1 MSNLTFKLTALPQ
14 LDYSQWPTYCIEIGE
29 NHQGEITR
37 QTWHWNPSSRTLGRK
52 KSHTWIYEIPKN
64 LYEFYNSL
72 RSDSPILPTLSHSAT
87 DGLSVTIPGHGKEA
101 LLALHNT
108 GHFNN
113 APLWK
118 SHASLVRHLAGMPGN
133 SGLAVNGQWHLNA
146 LRNDCIHS
154 IIQSIYDGLSG
165 QEVFH
170 AIVNEAGIGIGELAH
185 DAAECYFPMA
195 ADGTVSRHSDHASN
209 EAAETHYRALCAR
222 VRADKDATAPKL
234 RHNMTVA
241 QFKAAFPP
249 PPPPAAPMPEPSV
262 SLRAY
267 STNYR
272 TNTVVTAVVTRVR
285 DALGGTIY
293 WQLQQPGRLGW
304 ADLQTDA
311 NPPVAVTG
319 ETFTPT
325 AEGRYRAEIRGAL
338 DVRGMPVASAI
349 SDEFVITTA

>member
-1 MSNLTFKLTALPQ
+1 MSNLTFKLTPLTGTEYVQPPYYIEV
-14 LDYSQWPTYCIEIGE
+14 LDYRNRPDRVIWQA
-29 NHQGEITR
+29 
-37 QTWHWNPSSRTLGRK
+37 NPSKRSVRSNGA
-52 KSHTWIYEIPKN
+52 TWYYEIPAN
-64 LYEFYNSL
+64 LFWMRHAL
-72 RSDSPILPTLSHSAT
+72 RGDSPDYPTTSFNNSDNT
-87 DGLSVTIPGHGKEA
+87 LSVTVPGYGKEV
-101 LLALHNT
+101 LLATHNAN
-108 GHFNN
+108 HFNN

-118 SHASLVRHLAGMPGN
+118 SHAGLVRHLAGLPGN
-133 SGLAVNGQWHLNA
+133 TGLAVGGQWHLTA

-154 IIQSIYDGLSG
+154 IIQAIYDGLTG

-170 AIVNEAGIGIGELAH
+170 AIENDSGIHIGELAH
-185 DAAECYFPMA
+185 DAAQCYFPMSA
-195 ADGTVSRHSDHASN
+195 EGTVSRHSDHESN
-209 EAAETHYRALCAR
+209 DAAETHYRALCAR
-222 VRADKDATAPKL
+222 VVADKDASAPKL
-234 RHNMTVA
+234 KHNMTVA

-285 DALGGTIY
+285 DALGGTIH
-293 WQLQQPGRLGW
+293 WMILQPGRLGW

-311 NPPVAVTG
+311 NPPVDITG

-325 AEGRYRAEIRGAL
+325 AEGRYRAEIRGAV
-338 DVRGMPVASAI
+338 DTRGMPVASAL